1 MDLTIRPAGPE
12 DVEAIVA
19 ILLPAFRAG
28 DTYAVDPQ
36 IDAAGARDY
45 WFAPGK
51 SVFVAETH
59 GPDGKVVGTGYVRA
73 NQAGGGAHVANAGFV
88 TDPAARGRGVASA
101 LLDHALTV
109 ARAMGFRA
117 MQFNFVVSTNADAV
131 HSWQKAGSD
140 IVGRLPGAFL
150 HPVQGYVD
158 ALVMFHDLTTGESP
172 WCWPMRPFPKT
183 AALAVCRASIATSRR
198 PPARR

>member
-1 MDLTIRPAGPE
+1 MDLTIRPARPE
-12 DVEAIVA
+12 DAEAIIA

-45 WFAPGK
+45 WFAPCK
-51 SVFVAETH
+51 TVFVAETL
-59 GPDGKVVGTGYVRA
+59 GPGGRVVGTGYVRA

-101 LLDHALTV
+101 LLDHALTA

-117 MQFNFVVSTNADAV
+117 MQFNFVVSTNEGAIRL
-131 HSWQKAGSD
+131 WTRAGFA
-140 IVGRLPGAFL
+140 IVGRLPGAFR
-150 HPVQGYVD
+150 HPTAGDVD
-158 ALVMFHDLTTGESP
+158 ALVMYRML
-172 WCWPMRPFPKT
+172 
-183 AALAVCRASIATSRR
+183 
-198 PPARR
+198 

>member
-1 MDLTIRPAGPE
+1 MDLTIRPARPE
-12 DVEAIVA
+12 DAEAILA

-45 WFAPGK
+45 WLAPGK
-51 SVFVAETH
+51 TVFVAETS
-59 GPDGKVVGTGYVRA
+59 GPGGRVVGTGYVRA

-101 LLDHALTV
+101 LLDHALTA

-117 MQFNFVVSTNADAV
+117 MQFNFVVSTNEGAIRL
-131 HSWQKAGSD
+131 WTRAGFA
-140 IVGRLPGAFL
+140 IVGRLPGAFR
-150 HPVQGYVD
+150 HPTAGDVD
-158 ALVMFHDLTTGESP
+158 ALVMYRTL
-172 WCWPMRPFPKT
+172 
-183 AALAVCRASIATSRR
+183 
-198 PPARR
+198 

>member
-1 MDLTIRPAGPE
+1 MDLTIRPARPE
-12 DVEAIVA
+12 DAEAIIA

-45 WFAPGK
+45 WFAPGT
-51 SVFVAETH
+51 SVCVAETH
-59 GPDGKVVGTGYVRA
+59 GPDGKVVGTGSVRA

-109 ARAMGFRA
+109 ARAMDFRA
-117 MQFNFVVSTNADAV
+117 MQFNFVVSTNEGAIRL
-131 HSWQKAGSD
+131 WTRAGFA
-140 IVGRLPGAFL
+140 IVGRLPGAFR
-150 HPVQGYVD
+150 HPTAGDVD
-158 ALVMFHDLTTGESP
+158 ALVMYRTL
-172 WCWPMRPFPKT
+172 
-183 AALAVCRASIATSRR
+183 
-198 PPARR
+198 

>member
-1 MDLTIRPAGPE
+1 MDLTIRPARPE
-12 DVEAIVA
+12 DAEAIIA

-45 WFAPGK
+45 WFARGK
-51 SVFVAETH
+51 TVFVAETL
-59 GPDGKVVGTGYVRA
+59 GPGGRVVGTGYVRA

-101 LLDHALTV
+101 LLDHALTA

-117 MQFNFVVSTNADAV
+117 MQFNFVVSTNEGAIRL
-131 HSWQKAGSD
+131 WTRAGFA
-140 IVGRLPGAFL
+140 IVGRLPGAFR
-150 HPVQGYVD
+150 HPTAGDVD
-158 ALVMFHDLTTGESP
+158 ALVMYRTL
-172 WCWPMRPFPKT
+172 
-183 AALAVCRASIATSRR
+183 
-198 PPARR
+198 